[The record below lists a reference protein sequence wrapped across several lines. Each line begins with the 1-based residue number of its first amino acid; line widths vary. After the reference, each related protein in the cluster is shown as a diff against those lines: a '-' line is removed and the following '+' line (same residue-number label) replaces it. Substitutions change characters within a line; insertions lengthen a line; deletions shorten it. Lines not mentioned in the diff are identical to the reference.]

1 MLNERQNMFVELE
14 HKQIEVICSALIR
27 RSQQLRLEHSVSGL
41 VETINLA
48 EELESIANQMLNQS
62 RQSQVQNYLPGL

>member
-1 MLNERQNMFVELE
+1 MFVELE
-14 HKQIEVICSALIR
+14 HKQIEVICNALIR
-27 RSQQLRLEHSVSGL
+27 RSEQLRLEHSVSGL

-48 EELESIANQMLNQS
+48 EELEVIANQMLNQS